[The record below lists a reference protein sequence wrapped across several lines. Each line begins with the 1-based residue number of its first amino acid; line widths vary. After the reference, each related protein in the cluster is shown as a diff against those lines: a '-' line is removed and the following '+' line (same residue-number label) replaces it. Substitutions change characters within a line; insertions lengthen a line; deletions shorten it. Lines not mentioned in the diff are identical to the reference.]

1 MFRRKFM
8 ELNFR
13 TIGKIGFLLVV
24 IGFFMPVACDMNGFQ
39 IANTLM
45 EGDQVFSGL
54 LMYLL
59 ILSAFAG
66 AVIGVL
72 LLLKKPVKATVDW
85 IIIAVCIVSGMI
97 VYFTQLEGLE
107 LQNGAYVIL
116 IGWIVALVAQ
126 IISMVKKET

>member
-1 MFRRKFM
+1 M